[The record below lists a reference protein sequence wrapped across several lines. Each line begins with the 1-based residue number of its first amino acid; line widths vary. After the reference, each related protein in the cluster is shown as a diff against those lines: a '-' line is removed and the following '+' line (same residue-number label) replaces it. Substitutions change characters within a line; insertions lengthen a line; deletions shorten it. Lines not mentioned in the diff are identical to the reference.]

1 MGFIYEDTKS
11 RFLRE
16 GRIQTSVDAI
26 VNLVND
32 EGLTIEKASA
42 AFRLTKQEEEIIIP
56 LVQEK
61 LRETQEG
68 S

>member
-26 VNLVND
+26 VNLINKKGFPLEEAMRMFD
-32 EGLTIEKASA
+32 
-42 AFRLTKQEEEIIIP
+42 FTKQEEEIVIS
-56 LVQEK
+56 LV
-61 LRETQEG
+61 RERLSQ
-68 S
+68 

>member
-1 MGFIYEDTKS
+1 MGFIYEDTKN

-32 EGLTIEKASA
+32 EGFSLEEALGVFELS
-42 AFRLTKQEEEIIIP
+42 KQEEEVVIS
-56 LVQEK
+56 LVLER
-61 LRETQEG
+61 LSLYEM
-68 S
+68 

>member
-1 MGFIYEDTKS
+1 MGIIYEDTKS

-16 GRIQTSVDAI
+16 GRAEERIQTSVDAI

-42 AFRLTKQEEEIIIP
+42 AFRLTKQEEEIVIS
-56 LVQEK
+56 LV
-61 LRETQEG
+61 RERLSQ
-68 S
+68 

>member
-26 VNLVND
+26 VNLINKKGFSLEEALMMFD
-32 EGLTIEKASA
+32 LSK
-42 AFRLTKQEEEIIIP
+42 KEEETIVP

-61 LRETQEG
+61 LRETQAG

>member
-1 MGFIYEDTKS
+1 MNEMGFIYEDTKS

-42 AFRLTKQEEEIIIP
+42 AFRLTKQEEEIVIS
-56 LVQEK
+56 LV
-61 LRETQEG
+61 RERLSQ
-68 S
+68 

>member
-42 AFRLTKQEEEIIIP
+42 AFRLTKQEEEIVIS
-56 LVQEK
+56 LV
-61 LRETQEG
+61 RERLSQ
-68 S
+68 